1 MALLICMKGRYAGR
15 RMTIY
20 GTIMPGAVSIANWAN
35 KVQPL
40 TEGAKQRIKI
50 LDWHRSHKKNVS
62 LTARRFGLTRK
73 TVRNWQKRF
82 DQHGLLG
89 LNEQSRRP
97 KNVRVPITPWPIV
110 SEAVALR
117 RQYPAWSKY
126 KIRKLLKDKGLI
138 TSASTVGRIFKRKGL
153 ISQKVSQ
160 KRKKAALHPRTR
172 FPRGFKI
179 SSPGDM
185 VQMDTKHI
193 NLVGGRRIYQF
204 TAIDVLTK
212 QRILKYYS
220 SLASRNG
227 ADFLKVC
234 LIEFSF
240 KIRAV
245 QTDNGPEFLKDF
257 EKLCKK
263 LKLPHY
269 FIYPRTPKQNTY
281 VENSHGS
288 DKKEFYQQGKVGS
301 DVSVMQARL
310 KEWQNVWNEI
320 RPHEA
325 LNYLT
330 PKEYFLKWQQGRLPT
345 KDTITLQA

>member
-1 MALLICMKGRYAGR
+1 MKGRYAGR

-20 GTIMPGAVSIANWAN
+20 GTIMPGAVSIANWAS
-35 KVQPL
+35 KVHPL
-40 TEGAKQRIKI
+40 TEAAKKRLKI
-50 LDWHRSHKKNVS
+50 LDWHRSHDKNIS

-82 DQHGLLG
+82 DHFGIVG

-97 KNVRVPITPWPIV
+97 RNVRQPITPWPIV
-110 SEAVALR
+110 AETVSLK

-126 KIRKLLKDKGLI
+126 KIQVLLKRKGLE
-138 TSASTVGRIFKRKGL
+138 TSASTVGRIFRRKSL
-153 ISQKVSQ
+153 ISKRVSLK
-160 KRKKAALHPRTR
+160 KRRAALHPRAR
-172 FPRGFKI
+172 FPRGLRI
-179 SSPGDM
+179 SRPGDM
-185 VQMDTKHI
+185 VQMDTRHV
-193 NLVGGRRIYQF
+193 NLIEGRKIYQF

-212 QRILKYYS
+212 QRVLRYYS

-227 ADFLKVC
+227 ADFLNNC
-234 LIEFSF
+234 LTEFPF
-240 KIRAV
+240 KIKAI
-245 QTDNGPEFLKDF
+245 QTDNGPEFLKEF
-257 EKLCKK
+257 NKLCEKR
-263 LKLPHY
+263 KLPHY

-288 DKKEFYQQGKVGS
+288 DKTEFYQQGNVCS
-301 DVSVMQARL
+301 DTEVMQARL
-310 KEWQNVWNEI
+310 KQWQGVWNEI

-345 KDTITLQA
+345 KDTITLQT

>member
-1 MALLICMKGRYAGR
+1 
-15 RMTIY
+15 MTIY
-20 GTIMPGAVSIANWAN
+20 GAVLPGAVSVARWAN

-40 TEGAKQRIKI
+40 TEEAKKKLKI
-50 LDWHRSHKKNVS
+50 LDWHRGHNKNVS

-82 DQHGLLG
+82 DRLGIVG

-97 KNVRVPITPWPIV
+97 KNVRRPTISWEIV
-110 SEAVALR
+110 SEIVNLK

-126 KIRKLLKDKGLI
+126 KMQILLKRKNLI
-138 TSASTVGRIFKRKGL
+138 TSASTIGRIFKRKGL
-153 ISQKVSQ
+153 ISKRVSE
-160 KRKKAALHPRTR
+160 KRRKAALHPRAR
-172 FPRGFKI
+172 FPRGFRI

-193 NLVGGRRIYQF
+193 NLIEGRKIYQF

-212 QRILKYYS
+212 QRVLRYYS
-220 SLASRNG
+220 SLASANG
-227 ADFLKVC
+227 ADFLKCC
-234 LIEFSF
+234 LTEFTF
-240 KIRAV
+240 QIRNV

-257 EKLCKK
+257 NRFCQKK
-263 LKLPHY
+263 KLPHY
-269 FIYPRTPKQNTY
+269 FIYPRMPKQNTY

-288 DKKEFYQQGKVGS
+288 DEKEFYQQGNICS
-301 DVSVMQARL
+301 DPSIMQIRL
-310 KEWQNVWNEI
+310 RQWQNTWNGI
-320 RPHEA
+320 RPHAA

-330 PKEYFLKWQQGRLPT
+330 PNEYFLKWQKGRLPT

>member
-1 MALLICMKGRYAGR
+1 MKGRYAGR

-20 GTIMPGAVSIANWAN
+20 GTIMPGAISIANWTN

-40 TEGAKQRIKI
+40 TEGAKKRLKI
-50 LDWHRSHKKNVS
+50 LDWHRGHSKNVS

-82 DQHGLLG
+82 DRFGVVG
-89 LNEQSRRP
+89 LNEHSRRP
-97 KNVRVPITPWPIV
+97 KNVRQPITSWPV
-110 SEAVALR
+110 VAEAVNLR
-117 RQYPAWSKY
+117 KQYPAWSKY
-126 KIRKLLKDKGLI
+126 KIQVLLERKGLV

-153 ISQKVSQ
+153 INKKVSI
-160 KRKKAALHPRTR
+160 KRRKAALHPRAR
-172 FPRGFKI
+172 FPRGFRI

-185 VQMDTKHI
+185 IQMDTKHI
-193 NLVGGRRIYQF
+193 NLIEGRKIYQF

-212 QRILKYYS
+212 QRVLGYYS
-220 SLASRNG
+220 SLASANG
-227 ADFLKVC
+227 ADFLKYC
-234 LIEFSF
+234 LVEFSF
-240 KIRAV
+240 KIKNV

-257 EKLCKK
+257 DKLCKK
-263 LKLPHY
+263 INLSHY
-269 FIYPRTPKQNTY
+269 FTCPRTPKQNTY

-288 DKKEFYQQGKVGS
+288 DEKEFYQQGNVCS
-301 DVSVMQARL
+301 DPLVMQTRL
-310 KEWQNVWNEI
+310 KQWQDTWNGI

-330 PKEYFLKWQQGRLPT
+330 PNEYFIKWQQGRLPT